1 MVPKKICRCFFIDA
15 ILYYTHSLNVHKGFT
30 HLNVSN
36 VKNRIK
42 VEPNRV
48 LIKQL
53 KSVWL
58 WSFLIICYFQ
68 TVNWAETICRLFCSP
83 TSMWPAFSR
92 GGGHFWPLTQL
103 VGQCGPIHLQR
114 SGSAPHPDQVEASSV
129 RQQGLVLRQP
139 VPRLLLPQQSHPRP
153 GALLQVE
160 NGHRGLWRQHRY
172 RYSCCPVFNFPVVRL
187 CVHVCVVMN
196 VSLFENLQ
204 HSYSLNCPEK
214 QEVPGELQKAA
225 LLLRVQRVLCNLS
238 S

>member
-1 MVPKKICRCFFIDA
+1 M
-15 ILYYTHSLNVHKGFT
+15 
-30 HLNVSN
+30 
-36 VKNRIK
+36 
-42 VEPNRV
+42 
-48 LIKQL
+48 
-53 KSVWL
+53 
-58 WSFLIICYFQ
+58 WS
-68 TVNWAETICRLFCSP
+68 
-83 TSMWPAFSR
+83 AFSW
-92 GGGHFWPLTQL
+92 GGGHFWPLAQL

-160 NGHRGLWRQHRY
+160 NGHCGLRRQHRY
-172 RYSCCPVFNFPVVRL
+172 RYSCCPSSSSSGASV
-187 CVHVCVVMN
+187 CVCVCVVMN
-196 VSLFENLQ
+196 VSLFKNLQ
-204 HSYSLNCPEK
+204 FSYSLNCPEK